1 MSAGLYFYECIVS
14 AQQHRLDEEK
24 QQQAQQRQANK
35 QHLQRVRN
43 QLLFAANS
51 AKKLSK

>member
-14 AQQHRLDEEK
+14 AQQHRLDKEK
-24 QQQAQQRQANK
+24 QQRQTNK
-35 QHLQRVRN
+35 HHLQRVRN

-51 AKKLSK
+51 AAKKLSK